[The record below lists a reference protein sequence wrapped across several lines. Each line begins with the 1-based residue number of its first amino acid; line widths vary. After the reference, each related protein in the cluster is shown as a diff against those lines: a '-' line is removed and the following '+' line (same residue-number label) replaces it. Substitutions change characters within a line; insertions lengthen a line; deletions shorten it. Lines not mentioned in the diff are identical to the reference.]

1 MKQLIEYVVDRNLP
15 QVKEEEAACIDVIN
29 IAFAHVAE
37 GRVIW
42 EHPEYAEA
50 IRRLRRLNPEM
61 KILLSVGGW
70 GAGGFSEAAYTGEG
84 RRLFAE
90 TSMELVE
97 RYGLDGID
105 IDWEY
110 PCMSVAEIGADP
122 ADKENF
128 TLLLQELR
136 GAMEAKEPGRYLLSI
151 AAGGDSYFVRNTQMD
166 RAAAYLDYVQIMTYD
181 LRGGFSTAAGHHT
194 SLYATP
200 ADLSDAC
207 ADKAV
212 REFLQAGVPAEK
224 LVIGAAFYAR
234 TWTGVCSRDHGLC
247 QMAKSVGTGGHHY
260 GELVEKYI
268 NKNGYVRYWDD
279 DAKAPW
285 LFNGDCFIS
294 YDDEESLG
302 YKVDYLKEKGLRGI
316 MCWEYGCDTSHTLT
330 AFLRGR
336 LAR

>member
-1 MKQLIEYVVDRNLP
+1 MKQLIEYVIDSRLP
-15 QVKEEEAACIDVIN
+15 HVQEAEAVCMDVIN
-29 IAFAHVAE
+29 IAFAHVSE
-37 GRVIW
+37 NRVVW
-42 EHPEYAEA
+42 ENSKYAQA
-50 IRRLRRLNPEM
+50 IPRLRRLNPDL

-70 GAGGFSEAAYTGEG
+70 SAGGFSEAAYTPEG
-84 RRLFAE
+84 RRLFAQ
-90 TSMELVE
+90 TAMELVE

-110 PCMSVAEIGADP
+110 PCMSVAGIGADP
-122 ADKENF
+122 ADKKNF

-136 GAMEAKEPGRYLLSI
+136 RAMEAREAERYLLSI
-151 AAGGDSYFVRNTQMD
+151 AAGGDTYFLRNTQMEQ
-166 RAAAYLDYVQIMTYD
+166 AAVYLDYVQIMTYD

-200 ADLSDAC
+200 ADLSDVC

-212 REFLQAGVPAEK
+212 REYLRSGVPAEK

-234 TWTGVCSRDHGLC
+234 TWTGVNPADHGLC
-247 QMAKSVGTGGHHY
+247 QMAKSAGTGGPHY
-260 GELVEKYI
+260 GELLENYI

-336 LAR
+336 LNR